1 MVAPGQ
7 RLDQLYAKIKFLK
20 IKVLLHFTIE
30 ICKLARKMKR
40 DSVPKR
46 VKECRDVTCM
56 PAQETEKIKSAL
68 LGSLM

>member
-1 MVAPGQ
+1 M
-7 RLDQLYAKIKFLK
+7 
-20 IKVLLHFTIE
+20 IE

-56 PAQETEKIKSAL
+56 PGQETEKMKSAL